1 VKILDDKRKPFSGV
15 HVWLVLWKTTRA
27 VEVRATRSIEAL
39 GLCGSDFGVLEA
51 VLHKGPLP
59 VNVLGRKVLLT
70 SGSITTAVDRLE
82 QRGLVERRPDARDRR
97 ARVVHLTPEGRKLIR
112 KAFAGHAADME
123 RTVEVL
129 APRERETLVGLLK
142 KLGRQEEFKEG
153 EQG

>member
-1 VKILDDKRKPFSGV
+1 MKILDAKQKPPSGV

-51 VLHKGPLP
+51 LLHKGPLP

-82 QRGLVERRPDARDRR
+82 QRGLVERRPDAEDRR

-112 KAFAGHAADME
+112 KAFAGHTADME
-123 RTVEVL
+123 RAVDVL
-129 APRERETLVGLLK
+129 APRERLTLVGLLK
-142 KLGRQEEFKEG
+142 KLGRQEEFREG
-153 EQG
+153 KQG